1 LIAVPLTPDKDEQL
15 METVAG
21 VAQAV
26 ERLKGMILEVERM
39 KGMFLEVP
47 GTRLSI
53 DEASRLS
60 GVEQATCR
68 IILQALE
75 EARFLKCRP
84 DGLFTRASD

>member
-1 LIAVPLTPDKDEQL
+1 LIAPAVLADKDEQL
-15 METVAG
+15 MDTVTG

-26 ERLKGMILEVERM
+26 ERLKGMFIEVERM

-53 DEASRLS
+53 DEAARLT

-68 IILQALE
+68 IILKALE

-84 DGLFTRASD
+84 DGLFMRASD